1 MLRRTREITLNQN
14 ETIGIQLRLYNQR
27 KKTHSE
33 HKKKD
38 MNKILTFKTKLS
50 LKFFLF
56 SGLCLFILMPIVN
69 YLIGMKIEILP
80 LILESIIFGFLMSWY
95 LTTQTLNTLK
105 SNGITELD
113 EKILKVKQIEVI
125 QKSFTIAQLS
135 MLLKLDNKT
144 KHWKQVVNG
153 TTIKIITKRSSHS
166 WGENILISILENQIE
181 IESKSRLTMAFI
193 DPGINYINVKTIKDI
208 LEKSNT

>member
-1 MLRRTREITLNQN
+1 
-14 ETIGIQLRLYNQR
+14 
-27 KKTHSE
+27 
-33 HKKKD
+33 
-38 MNKILTFKTKLS
+38 MNKTLTFKTKLS

-56 SGLCLFILMPIVN
+56 SGLCLFIVMPIVN
-69 YLIGMKIEILP
+69 YLIGVKIEILP

-144 KHWKQVVNG
+144 KQWKQLVNG
-153 TTIKIITKRSSHS
+153 TTIKIRTKRSSHS

>member
-1 MLRRTREITLNQN
+1 
-14 ETIGIQLRLYNQR
+14 
-27 KKTHSE
+27 
-33 HKKKD
+33 
-38 MNKILTFKTKLS
+38 MNKTLTFKTKLS
-50 LKFFLF
+50 LKLFLF
-56 SGLCLFILMPIVN
+56 SGLCLFIVMPIVN
-69 YLIGMKIEILP
+69 YLIGVKIEILP

-144 KHWKQVVNG
+144 KQWEQLVNG
-153 TTIKIITKRSSHS
+153 TKI
-166 WGENILISILENQIE
+166 
-181 IESKSRLTMAFI
+181 F
-193 DPGINYINVKTIKDI
+193 
-208 LEKSNT
+208 